1 MIIIR
6 HTSSSHAHRET
17 DSCSVLALTF
27 EDVDVRAHTEGI
39 KAAHH
44 SPCMYHVHSDRSMT
58 RTFNHSQVHRG
69 LATVH
74 RAGMQGRITRRAGG
88 ALHITPFVATAATSS
103 FKCTMA
109 VLRHHMCMAMVRLS
123 AHRSTPPPGLCE
135 RCLSTSGDHG
145 AENRRSGTEPVS
157 SDGSQTN
164 PRIQIQIQIRIA
176 HMLFLSRCS
185 SMIHIM
191 PICETCDQRLRS
203 T

>member
-69 LATVH
+69 PATVH
-74 RAGMQGRITRRAGG
+74 RAGMKGRITRRAGG
-88 ALHITPFVATAATSS
+88 ALHIPPFVATAATSS

-109 VLRHHMCMAMVRLS
+109 VLRHHICMAMVRLS

-135 RCLSTSGDHG
+135 RRAMSIDIGRSWRRESTVWHRARVLGRLS
-145 AENRRSGTEPVS
+145 NEPAH
-157 SDGSQTN
+157 SDTDTDTYCTH
-164 PRIQIQIQIRIA
+164 A
-176 HMLFLSRCS
+176 LLV
-185 SMIHIM
+185 
-191 PICETCDQRLRS
+191 
-203 T
+203 